1 MSVALIADAHLGGP
15 GGPAGPL
22 VAQLQA
28 LPAQGCR
35 RLVILGDL
43 FQAWV
48 GFPRFETA
56 EVAAVTAAL
65 RGLRE
70 RGIEIDYI
78 EGNRDFFLAGSPY
91 AAAFDRIG
99 SEASFT
105 VAGVRYLAVHG
116 DGLNDRDWK
125 YLFWRRL
132 SKSAPIR
139 FLVRN
144 VPRRLAHR
152 MVHSTERRLSQTNF
166 KHRAA
171 VPEQAIRR
179 FAEHRLAEGHDVLL
193 LGHFHEPR
201 VFQVA
206 GGEVRLL
213 DAWFN
218 SRAVEWLP
226 QLEPSPAEPPLG
238 AGAFDSGRT
247 DTASRAEEVLGE
259 LGFGKDRP

>member
-22 VAQLQA
+22 IAQLEA

-35 RLVILGDL
+35 RLILMGDL

-48 GFPRFETA
+48 GFPRFETPEILA
-56 EVAAVTAAL
+56 VVASL
-65 RGLRE
+65 RDLR
-70 RGIEIDYI
+70 RQGIEVDYV

-91 AAAFDRIG
+91 ADAFDRIG
-99 SEASFT
+99 LETSLA
-105 VAGVRYLAVHG
+105 VGGVRYLAVHG

-132 SKSAPIR
+132 SKSAPVR

-144 VPRRLAHR
+144 IPRRLAHR
-152 MVHSTERRLSQTNF
+152 MVHSTEKRLSQTNF

-171 VPEQAIRR
+171 VPEAAIRR
-179 FAEHRLAEGHDVLL
+179 YAERRLAEGHDVLL
-193 LGHFHEPR
+193 LGHFHEPY
-201 VFQVA
+201 VWQVK

-213 DAWFN
+213 DAWFR

-226 QLEPSPAEPPLG
+226 ETE
-238 AGAFDSGRT
+238 
-247 DTASRAEEVLGE
+247 
-259 LGFGKDRP
+259 